1 MAPPPVVINTEEV
14 AESAV
19 NDIEVLSLAEAAAK
33 VGVVTS
39 LISTPTTT
47 SAQTGG
53 DISDTAASS
62 TSEEDE
68 ETAAANTVR
77 FCDQAVSFDIVAMLL
92 LTVQEATGVREQ
104 VMEALLEKAE
114 RSSLETADTNTI
126 LAVAQATEKLVSKK
140 DQAST
145 SLAVSRD
152 ISRNNLQINRE
163 VLSLNHVVV
172 VFCRILEFKC
182 WNV

>member
-1 MAPPPVVINTEEV
+1 MHYTFLLQVAPPPVVINTEEV

-33 VGVVTS
+33 IGVVTS

-77 FCDQAVSFDIVAMLL
+77 FLRPSC
-92 LTVQEATGVREQ
+92 
-104 VMEALLEKAE
+104 
-114 RSSLETADTNTI
+114 
-126 LAVAQATEKLVSKK
+126 KLHHCC
-140 DQAST
+140 
-145 SLAVSRD
+145 
-152 ISRNNLQINRE
+152 N
-163 VLSLNHVVV
+163 VVV
-172 VFCRILEFKC
+172 GCLGGYWSPRTSHGSAPRKSRAFVAGDC
-182 WNV
+182 